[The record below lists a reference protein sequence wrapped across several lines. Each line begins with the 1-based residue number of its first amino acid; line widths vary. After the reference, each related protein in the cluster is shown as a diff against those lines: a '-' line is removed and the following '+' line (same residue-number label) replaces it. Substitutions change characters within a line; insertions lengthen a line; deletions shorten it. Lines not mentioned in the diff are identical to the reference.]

1 MTDLIET
8 SAHPHV
14 NLLPLTAEIVAAYL
28 SQNYLS
34 AEHLPALI
42 RSVHDALTTPA
53 TPKPVAEEAPTPA
66 VNPKRSV
73 FPDYIICLE
82 DGKKLKML
90 RRHLKTAYNMTPEEY
105 RARWG
110 LPREYPMVA
119 PSYSEQR
126 SSLARENGLGSTTP
140 TSAPQELA
148 PEEETLPLVKRVPA
162 KRRGRPARTGE

>member
-8 SAHPHV
+8 PTHPHAD
-14 NLLPLTAEIVAAYL
+14 LLPLTADIVAAYL
-28 SQNYLS
+28 SQNDLS

-42 RSVHDALTTPA
+42 RSVHGALASPTTPE
-53 TPKPVAEEAPTPA
+53 PVAEDALVPA

-90 RRHLKTAYNMTPEEY
+90 RRHLKTAYNMTPDEY

-110 LPREYPMVA
+110 LPSEYPMVA
-119 PSYSEQR
+119 PGYSAQR
-126 SSLARENGLGSTTP
+126 AALARELGLGSRTRA
-140 TSAPQELA
+140 SAPQEEDLPPVKKL
-148 PEEETLPLVKRVPA
+148 PE
-162 KRRGRPARTGE
+162 KRRGRPARA

>member
-8 SAHPHV
+8 IAHPHAD
-14 NLLPLTAEIVAAYL
+14 LLPLTADIVAAYL
-28 SQNYLS
+28 SQNELS
-34 AEHLPALI
+34 ADQLPALI
-42 RSVHDALTTPA
+42 RSVHDALATPTTPE
-53 TPKPVAEEAPTPA
+53 PVAEEAPIPA

-119 PSYSEQR
+119 PSYSEKR
-126 SSLARENGLGSTTP
+126 SSLAREIGLGSTTRA
-140 TSAPQELA
+140 SATQE
-148 PEEETLPLVKRVPA
+148 PVTQEEEHPPVKKLPE
-162 KRRGRPARTGE
+162 KRRGRPARA

>member
-1 MTDLIET
+1 MTDLIKT
-8 SAHPHV
+8 IAHPHAD
-14 NLLPLTAEIVAAYL
+14 LLPLTADIVAAYL
-28 SQNYLS
+28 SQNELS
-34 AEHLPALI
+34 ADQLPALI
-42 RSVHDALTTPA
+42 RSVHDALAAPA
-53 TPKPVAEEAPTPA
+53 TPEPVAEEAPIPA

-119 PSYSEQR
+119 PSYSEKR
-126 SSLARENGLGSTTP
+126 SSLAREIGLGSTTRA
-140 TSAPQELA
+140 SAPQE
-148 PEEETLPLVKRVPA
+148 PVTQEEEHPPVKKLPE
-162 KRRGRPARTGE
+162 KRRGRPARA

>member
-8 SAHPHV
+8 IAHPHAD
-14 NLLPLTAEIVAAYL
+14 LLPLTADIVAAYL
-28 SQNYLS
+28 SQNELS
-34 AEHLPALI
+34 ADQLPALI
-42 RSVHDALTTPA
+42 RSVHDALATPA
-53 TPKPVAEEAPTPA
+53 TPEPVSEEAPPPA

-110 LPREYPMVA
+110 LPKEYPMVA
-119 PSYSEQR
+119 PSYSEKR
-126 SSLARENGLGSTTP
+126 SSLAREIGLGSTTRA
-140 TSAPQELA
+140 SAPQE
-148 PEEETLPLVKRVPA
+148 PVPQEEELPPVKKLPE
-162 KRRGRPARTGE
+162 KRRGRPARA

>member
-1 MTDLIET
+1 MTDLLET
-8 SAHPHV
+8 PTHPHAD
-14 NLLPLTAEIVAAYL
+14 LLPLTADIVAAYL
-28 SQNYLS
+28 SQNDLS

-42 RSVHDALTTPA
+42 RSVHGALATPTTPE
-53 TPKPVAEEAPTPA
+53 PVAEEAPIPA

-105 RARWG
+105 RARWD

-119 PSYSEQR
+119 PSYSEKR
-126 SSLARENGLGSTTP
+126 SSLAREIGLGSTP
-140 TSAPQELA
+140 RASEPQEPVTQEKEHPPVKKL
-148 PEEETLPLVKRVPA
+148 PE
-162 KRRGRPARTGE
+162 KRRVRPARA

>member
-8 SAHPHV
+8 IAHPHAD
-14 NLLPLTAEIVAAYL
+14 LLPLTADIVAAYL
-28 SQNYLS
+28 SQNELS
-34 AEHLPALI
+34 ADQLPALI
-42 RSVHDALTTPA
+42 RSVHDALA
-53 TPKPVAEEAPTPA
+53 TPSTPETVAEEAPTPA

-126 SSLARENGLGSTTP
+126 SSLAREIGLGSTTRATSAP
-140 TSAPQELA
+140 ASAPQEEERPPVKKL
-148 PEEETLPLVKRVPA
+148 PE
-162 KRRGRPARTGE
+162 KRRGRPARA

>member
-1 MTDLIET
+1 MTDLTET
-8 SAHPHV
+8 PTRPHAD
-14 NLLPLTAEIVAAYL
+14 LMPLTADIVAAYL
-28 SQNYLS
+28 SQNDLP
-34 AEHLPALI
+34 ADQLPALI
-42 RSVHDALTTPA
+42 RSVHDALATPA
-53 TPKPVAEEAPTPA
+53 TAEPVAEEAPTPA

-119 PSYSEQR
+119 PGYSEQR
-126 SSLARENGLGSTTP
+126 SSIARESGLGSTP
-140 TSAPQELA
+140 RASAPQEPVA
-148 PEEETLPLVKRVPA
+148 EEETLPSVKQVPA
-162 KRRGRPARTGE
+162 KRRGRPARA

>member
-1 MTDLIET
+1 MTDLTET
-8 SAHPHV
+8 TAHPHAD
-14 NLLPLTAEIVAAYL
+14 LLPLTADIVAAYL
-28 SQNYLS
+28 SQNDLS

-42 RSVHDALTTPA
+42 RSVHDALATPTTPE
-53 TPKPVAEEAPTPA
+53 PVAEEAPTPA

-119 PSYSEQR
+119 PGYSEKR
-126 SSLARENGLGSTTP
+126 SSLAREIGLGSTTRA
-140 TSAPQELA
+140 TAPQEPVPQEEELA
-148 PEEETLPLVKRVPA
+148 PVKKLPE
-162 KRRGRPARTGE
+162 KRRGRTTRA

>member
-8 SAHPHV
+8 IAHPHAD
-14 NLLPLTAEIVAAYL
+14 LLPLTADIVAAYL
-28 SQNYLS
+28 SQNALS
-34 AEHLPALI
+34 ADQLPALI
-42 RSVHDALTTPA
+42 RSVHDALAAPA
-53 TPKPVAEEAPTPA
+53 TPEPVAEEAPIPA

-119 PSYSEQR
+119 PSYSEKR
-126 SSLARENGLGSTTP
+126 SSLAREIGLGSTTRA
-140 TSAPQELA
+140 SAPQEPVTQDEEHPPVKKL
-148 PEEETLPLVKRVPA
+148 PE
-162 KRRGRPARTGE
+162 KRRGRPARA

>member
-8 SAHPHV
+8 PAHPHADI
-14 NLLPLTAEIVAAYL
+14 LPLTADIVAAYL
-28 SQNYLS
+28 SQNDLS
-34 AEHLPALI
+34 AEQLPALI
-42 RSVHDALTTPA
+42 RSVHDALAAPA
-53 TPKPVAEEAPTPA
+53 TPEPVVAEAPTPA

-90 RRHLKTAYNMTPEEY
+90 RRHLKAAYNMTPEEY

-119 PSYSEQR
+119 PGYSEKR
-126 SSLARENGLGSTTP
+126 SSLAREIGLGSTTRA
-140 TSAPQELA
+140 TAPQEPVPQEEELA
-148 PEEETLPLVKRVPA
+148 PVKKLPE
-162 KRRGRPARTGE
+162 KRRGRTTRA

>member
-8 SAHPHV
+8 IAHPHAD
-14 NLLPLTAEIVAAYL
+14 LLPLTADIVAAYL
-28 SQNYLS
+28 SQNELS
-34 AEHLPALI
+34 ADHLPALI
-42 RSVHDALTTPA
+42 RSVHDALA
-53 TPKPVAEEAPTPA
+53 TPTTREPVAEEAPIPA

-73 FPDYIICLE
+73 FPDYIVCLE

-119 PSYSEQR
+119 PSYSEKR
-126 SSLARENGLGSTTP
+126 SSLAREIGLGSTP
-140 TSAPQELA
+140 RASEPQE
-148 PEEETLPLVKRVPA
+148 PVTQEEEHPPVKKLPE
-162 KRRGRPARTGE
+162 KRRVRPARA

>member
-8 SAHPHV
+8 PAHPHADI
-14 NLLPLTAEIVAAYL
+14 LPLTADIVAAYL
-28 SQNYLS
+28 SQNDLS
-34 AEHLPALI
+34 AEQLPALI
-42 RSVHDALTTPA
+42 RSVHDALAAPTKPE
-53 TPKPVAEEAPTPA
+53 PVAAEAPTPA

-73 FPDYIICLE
+73 FPNYIICLE

-119 PSYSEQR
+119 PSYSEKR
-126 SSLARENGLGSTTP
+126 SSLARESGLGSTTRA
-140 TSAPQELA
+140 SAPQE
-148 PEEETLPLVKRVPA
+148 PVVEEKTLPPVKQVPA
-162 KRRGRPARTGE
+162 KRRGRPARA